1 MPDFHSGDC
10 RFDSGPRNQ
19 PKGLA
24 TIYYHVKEAIPE
36 TTTVTAA
43 SLLTE
48 AGTVITSGI
57 GIVWNIITANPI
69 LTLFVG
75 ASIVSLGFTFFK
87 KAKRAV
93 R

>member
-1 MPDFHSGDC
+1 MQD
-10 RFDSGPRNQ
+10 
-19 PKGLA
+19 
-24 TIYYHVKEAIPE
+24 TV
-36 TTTVTAA
+36 VTAA

-48 AGTVITSGI
+48 AGKTITSSI

-75 ASIVSLGFTFFK
+75 ASVVSLGFTFFR
-87 KAKRAV
+87 KAKRAA